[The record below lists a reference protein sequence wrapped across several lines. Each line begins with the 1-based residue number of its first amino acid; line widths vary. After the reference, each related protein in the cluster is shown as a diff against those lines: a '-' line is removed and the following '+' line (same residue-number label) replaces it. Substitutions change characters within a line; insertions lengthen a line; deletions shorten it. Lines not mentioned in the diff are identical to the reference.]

1 MRAIVK
7 KSRAEGIAVA
17 PPSKSV
23 AHRLLIA
30 AGLSKGQ
37 SRVNNLS
44 FSEDIKA
51 TISCLEAL
59 GARVTKTQKGV
70 LVEGAD
76 VKKARS
82 ASLYCNE
89 SGSTLRFFVPLCL
102 LSNEVMR
109 LSGTGK
115 LLSRPL
121 SVYEDICQ
129 KQCLLFMKDKQGLQ
143 VQGPLQAGKF
153 VVPGDIS
160 SQFMTGLLFALPL
173 LEKDSVLK
181 ILPPFESASYLDLT
195 VQALERFGIEIKR
208 ESHFDCRIPGNQ
220 SYKPQCVRVEGDYS
234 NAAFLS
240 ALGELD
246 GKVNVQG
253 LWKYSLQGDSVYP
266 QYFRKIKAGEWPI
279 DLSGCPDLGP
289 ILFTIAAAD
298 GKGAHFI
305 GTRRLKIKESDRAN
319 AMKEELEKFGAKLTI
334 EENEVIVHPAKLHA
348 PSESLSSHNDHRIA
362 MSLAVLGTRYGAEID
377 GAEAVNKSFPE
388 FWELLRSLKVEVQL
402 HAMD

>member
-7 KSRAEGIAVA
+7 KSRAEGVVIA

-37 SRVNNLS
+37 SRVDNLS

-51 TISCLEAL
+51 TIHCLEAL
-59 GARVTKTQKGV
+59 GARVEKMQTGV

-76 VKKARS
+76 VSKARS

-102 LSNEVMR
+102 LSKEEMH
-109 LSGTGK
+109 LSGTEK

-129 KQCLLFMKDKQGLQ
+129 EQGLPFLQDKQGLK
-143 VQGPLQAGKF
+143 VQGRLQAGEF
-153 VVPGDIS
+153 IVPGDIS
-160 SQFMTGLLFALPL
+160 SQFMTGFLFALPL
-173 LEKDSVLK
+173 LEGDSVLT
-181 ILPPFESASYLDLT
+181 ILPPLESASYLDLT
-195 VQALERFGIEIKR
+195 VQALERFGIEIQKD
-208 ESHFDCRIPGNQ
+208 SDLSYRIPGGQ
-220 SYKPQCVRVEGDYS
+220 SYKPQHVKVEGDYS

-240 ALGELD
+240 ALNELD
-246 GKVNVQG
+246 NKVEVQG
-253 LWKYSLQGDSVYP
+253 LWQESLQGDRVYP
-266 QYFRKIKAGEWPI
+266 RLFQKIKAGDWPI
-279 DLSGCPDLGP
+279 DLSDCPDLGP

-298 GKGAHFI
+298 GKGAHFV
-305 GTRRLKIKESDRAN
+305 GTKRLKIKESDRAS
-319 AMKEELEKFGAKLTI
+319 AMKEELEKFGARLTV
-334 EENEVIVHPAKLHA
+334 EENEVIVHPAKLHT
-348 PSESLSSHNDHRIA
+348 PRQSLSGHNDHRIA
-362 MSLAVLGTRYGAEID
+362 MSLAILGTRYGAEIL
-377 GAEAVNKSFPE
+377 GAQAVNKSYPE
-388 FWELLRSLKVEVQL
+388 FWEHLSKLKVEVEL